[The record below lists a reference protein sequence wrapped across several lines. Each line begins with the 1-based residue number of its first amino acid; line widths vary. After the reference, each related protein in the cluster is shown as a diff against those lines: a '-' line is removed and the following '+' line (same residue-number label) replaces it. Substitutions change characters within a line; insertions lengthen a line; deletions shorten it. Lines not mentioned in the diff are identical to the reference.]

1 MTDQKE
7 QSSQDMLE
15 VKNINQLGLIY
26 IYTMLQSAKEEDTFF
41 SSLHIKI
48 TEIGG
53 ILEKKKK
60 TTWYPS

>member
-1 MTDQKE
+1 
-7 QSSQDMLE
+7 MLE

-53 ILEKKKK
+53 ILEKKKP
-60 TTWYPS
+60 TW